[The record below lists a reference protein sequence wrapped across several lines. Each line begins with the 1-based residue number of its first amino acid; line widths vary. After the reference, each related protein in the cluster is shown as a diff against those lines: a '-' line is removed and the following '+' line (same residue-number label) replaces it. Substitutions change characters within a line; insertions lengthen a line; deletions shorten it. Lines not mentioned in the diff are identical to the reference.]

1 MALKDLLFKPA
12 RAGTASGPGLDMPA
26 SACMGKQKEKVSKGG
41 WDKAEEEKARLA
53 AAVESTDEVIMIIS
67 RQGEIEYVNPAFERT
82 TGYCKEEV
90 LGRSPVALGSK
101 RHDRTLYAGFLDTVT
116 AGKTWAGR
124 MTNRKKDGELVH
136 FEGTI
141 SPVRDREG
149 RVSCYVSVFQDVTE
163 RMRLESIAEA
173 ASATNSLG
181 YALSGLRHE
190 LVNPLNSIKL
200 SVAVLGAK
208 LDPSMKTYI
217 ERIHEE
223 VSRMEYLLNSLR
235 SFNRYEALEI
245 RELELS
251 VFLAEFVSLV
261 KCDFADKGI
270 IIGLDAASPASAMC
284 DPRALKQVLLNLIAN
299 SVDAL
304 AGTRGGE
311 ILLGLFNLG
320 RTLMVRV
327 ADNGAGIEKEQMKN
341 LFKPFNTSKKQGT
354 GLGLVIVKKMITG
367 MGGEV
372 KIASTRGCGTTVDLL
387 LPSARG

>member
-1 MALKDLLFKPA
+1 MWTVNGPSGA
-12 RAGTASGPGLDMPA
+12 ASGGKEA
-26 SACMGKQKEKVSKGG
+26 SA
-41 WDKAEEEKARLA
+41 WDKAGEEKARLA

-82 TGYCKEEV
+82 TGYSRQEV
-90 LGRSPVALGSK
+90 MGRSPVVLGSK
-101 RHDRTLYAGFLDTVT
+101 RHDRTLYTGFLDSVT
-116 AGKTWAGR
+116 AGKAWAGS
-124 MTNRKKDGELVH
+124 MINRKKNGELVH

-141 SPVRDREG
+141 SPVRDAEG

-173 ASATNSLG
+173 ASTTNSLG

-200 SVAVLGAK
+200 SLGVIEEKLGPPAK
-208 LDPSMKTYI
+208 MHL
-217 ERIHEE
+217 ERIREE
-223 VSRMEYLLNSLR
+223 VSRMQYLLDSLK
-235 SFNRYEALEI
+235 SFNQYESLDI

-251 VFLAEFVSLV
+251 GFLADFVSLV
-261 KCDFADKGI
+261 KYDFAGKGI
-270 IIGLDAASPASAMC
+270 NIALDASSPASAMC

-304 AGTRGGE
+304 SGTRGAE
-311 ILLGLFNLG
+311 ILLGLFRLG

-327 ADNGAGIEKEQMKN
+327 ADNGAGMGKEQMKN
-341 LFKPFNTSKKQGT
+341 LFRPFNTTKKQGT

-372 KIASTRGCGTTVDLL
+372 KVASTMGRGTTVDIL
-387 LPSARG
+387 LPSAQV